1 MNPLPIRIV
10 CGGQTGAD
18 RGAMNAALDRGVPLG
33 GWCPEGRKSEDGTI
47 PQFYPLTELPG
58 SDYPQRTLRNVLDS
72 DATCIVRFNDI
83 DAGSKL
89 AAAACRREGKPYTYL
104 DAHELDS
111 DEAARALEQ
120 FVVDNGVHVL
130 NVSGPRAS
138 THPAAESWTRAA
150 LRTFLMALQFGR
162 ARKP

>member
-1 MNPLPIRIV
+1 MNPIPLRIV

-18 RGAMNAALDRGVPLG
+18 RGAMMAAFDRGVPLA
-33 GWCPEGRKSEDGTI
+33 GWCPSGRKAEDGTI
-47 PQFYPLTELPG
+47 PSFYPVRELAD
-58 SDYPQRTLRNVLDS
+58 SDYPERTLRNVLDS
-72 DATCIVRFNDI
+72 DATCIVRFSDV

-89 AAAACRREGKPYTYL
+89 AAAACRREDKPYLYL

-111 DEAARALEQ
+111 DDAAGVLEG
-120 FVVDNGVHVL
+120 FIREHAVAVL

-150 LRTFLMALQFGR
+150 LRRCLAALQSGR
-162 ARKP
+162 PIRR